1 MSIIAI
7 FIAYGT
13 IKLTESESRPPH
25 IITTRDESTLD
36 HPAQVFSY
44 KSVKNTVKQARVD
57 C

>member
-1 MSIIAI
+1 MPIIAI

-13 IKLTESESRPPH
+13 IKLTESEPRPPH